1 MKILQFGKFYYPT
14 SGGMER
20 ALLEITEG
28 LNDHGIKCDVLCS
41 NTSRDNEVTKFDKY
55 SVYRTASYGIINST
69 SITPSLIYRL
79 WKMHKEYDI
88 IDVHHPDPMAFLA
101 LFLVRPKAKIVI
113 HWQSDIV
120 RQRVTAKLFSP
131 LQNWVLRRS
140 EKIILASEAYGKH
153 SKSLQKYL
161 DKMAVVPIG
170 IDDRDLQIDIDKR
183 DEIKSRYRD
192 KKIIFALGR
201 LVTYK
206 GFDYLI
212 ESAKYLSDEYII
224 LIGGKGP
231 EEDNLISLINKFGL
245 EDRVE
250 MLGYISEEEKYAYF
264 EMATIFSLPSISK
277 AEAFGVVLIEAM
289 AYGKPIVLSSIEGSG
304 MNWVN
309 QDGVTG
315 FQVEPMNAK
324 AIAEAIKK
332 ITLNEEL
339 YRVFSQNSLN
349 RFKTIFTRDNMINL
363 LEDLYRSILE
373 K

>member
-28 LNDHGIKCDVLCS
+28 LNNHGIKCDVLCS
-41 NTSRDNEVTKFDKY
+41 NTNRDNEVTKFDKY
-55 SVYRTASYGIINST
+55 IVYRTASYGIINST
-69 SITPSLIYRL
+69 SITPNLIFKL
-79 WKMHKEYDI
+79 WKIHEEYDI

-113 HWQSDIV
+113 HWQSDII
-120 RQRVTAKLFSP
+120 RQQLTAKLFLP

-140 EKIILASEAYGKH
+140 EKIILASEAYGRH
-153 SKSLQKYL
+153 SKSLKEYL
-161 DKMAVVPIG
+161 DKMVVVPIG
-170 IDDRDLQIDIDKR
+170 IDDKNLKIDIDKR
-183 DEIKSRYRD
+183 DKIKSRYGD

-212 ESAKYLSDEYII
+212 ESAKYLSDEYMI

-231 EEDNLISLINKFGL
+231 EEENLKNIIKQHGL

-250 MLGYISEEEKYAYF
+250 MLGFITEEDKYAYF
-264 EMATIFSLPSISK
+264 EMATIFSLPSITK

-315 FQVEPMNAK
+315 FQVEPKDAK
-324 AIAEAIKK
+324 ALAKAIKK

-339 YRVFSQNSLN
+339 YREFSQNSLN
-349 RFKTIFTRDNMINL
+349 RFRTIFTRDNMVNL
-363 LEDLYRSILE
+363 LEDLYRSIL
-373 K
+373 KQ

>member
-1 MKILQFGKFYYPT
+1 M
-14 SGGMER
+14 
-20 ALLEITEG
+20 
-28 LNDHGIKCDVLCS
+28 
-41 NTSRDNEVTKFDKY
+41 
-55 SVYRTASYGIINST
+55 
-69 SITPSLIYRL
+69 
-79 WKMHKEYDI
+79 
-88 IDVHHPDPMAFLA
+88 
-101 LFLVRPKAKIVI
+101 
-113 HWQSDIV
+113 
-120 RQRVTAKLFSP
+120 
-131 LQNWVLRRS
+131 
-140 EKIILASEAYGKH
+140 
-153 SKSLQKYL
+153 
-161 DKMAVVPIG
+161 
-170 IDDRDLQIDIDKR
+170 
-183 DEIKSRYRD
+183 
-192 KKIIFALGR
+192 
-201 LVTYK
+201 TYK